1 MYERKLNNVGIQELR
16 EDELMET
23 NGGAV
28 GCLVVGGIIV
38 IGLAAIAVGM
48 YLGYQEEKENR
59 RANNVR
65 KYI

>member
-1 MYERKLNNVGIQELR
+1 MEALACVNDFGLYELR

-38 IGLAAIAVGM
+38 
-48 YLGYQEEKENR
+48 NR
-59 RANNVR
+59 FSGNCGRYVSRISRR
-65 KYI
+65 KRKTGG